1 MDDLSLAAD
10 FPAATREQWLKLVE
24 GVLKGADF
32 QKKLVSRTQDG
43 IAIQPLYPKAE
54 GASLIAREE
63 PGRWRV
69 SQRVDHPEPA
79 KANEL
84 ALLDLENG
92 ADALTLVTHK
102 APASRGFGLRIESLD
117 DLDRTLSG
125 VMLDLIHLR
134 LDAGGHGRQMAALI
148 LALAERRGHK
158 LSELSLDLGLDPIGA
173 MASMGRMSAS
183 WDAMAQRMGD
193 TLGDLN
199 SRGFKGRAFLADGRA
214 YHEAGASEAQ
224 ELAAVLATGL
234 GYLRALEARGHSLE
248 AARDALSFLLAA
260 DADEFLTVAK
270 FRALRRLWAKV
281 EQACGLTPKP
291 IRLHAETAWRM
302 TTRRDPWV
310 NLLRTTVATFSAGI
324 GGADAITVLP
334 FTAALGLPDAF
345 ARRLARNTQAIL
357 LDESN
362 LWRVADPAAGSGGFE
377 ALTDALCEKAWGLFQ
392 EIEREGGILESLRS
406 NALRA
411 RLATIR
417 AAREKAVATR
427 REPITG
433 TSEFPN
439 IHEADVSVLMAV
451 PGNED
456 SASGPSSPLWGG
468 VGGGGAGA
476 GPGQDIA
483 ATPAPPHKG
492 EGKNAETSFS
502 DLVQMAS
509 GGATMAQLAGTA
521 SGPAP
526 VAVDPLPSTRI
537 AEPFERL
544 RDLSDAYL
552 ARTGSRPKVFL
563 ANLGPVAAFTARATF
578 AKNFF
583 EAGGIEAITNDG
595 FSDIDKLEA
604 AYVDSKA
611 QLSCICSSDDIYA
624 THSVDAAKA
633 LKDSGS
639 AAIYLAGRPGDHED
653 QWSRAGINTFI
664 YAGCDTLKVLSEA
677 LEKASA

>member
-32 QKKLVSRTQDG
+32 QRKLVGRTHDG
-43 IAIQPLYPKAE
+43 IEIQPLYPKAE
-54 GASLIAREE
+54 GAGLIAREE
-63 PGRWRV
+63 AGRWRI
-69 SQRVDHPEPA
+69 SQRADHPEPA

-92 ADALTLVTHK
+92 ADALTLVTRK
-102 APASRGFGLRIESLD
+102 APASRGFGVRIDSLD

-158 LSELSLDLGLDPIGA
+158 LSDLSLDLGLDPIGA
-173 MASMGRMSAS
+173 MASMGKMSAS

-193 TLGDLN
+193 TLSDLTA
-199 SRGFKGRAFLADGRA
+199 RGFKGRAFLADGRA

-224 ELAAVLATGL
+224 ELAAVLATAL
-234 GYLRALEARGHSLE
+234 SYLRALEARGQSLE
-248 AARDALSFLLAA
+248 AARDALSFLLVA
-260 DADEFLTVAK
+260 DADELLTVAK
-270 FRALRRLWAKV
+270 FRALRRLLAKV
-281 EQACGLTPKP
+281 EQACGLDPRP

-345 ARRLARNTQAIL
+345 ARRLARNTQLIL
-357 LDESN
+357 LEESN

-377 ALTDALCEKAWGLFQ
+377 ALTDALCEKAWSLFQ

-406 NALRA
+406 NALQA
-411 RLATIR
+411 RIASVR

-427 REPITG
+427 KEPITG

-439 IHEADVSVLMAV
+439 IHEGDVSVLMAAPLVQESAAPV
-451 PGNED
+451 P
-456 SASGPSSPLWGG
+456 
-468 VGGGGAGA
+468 
-476 GPGQDIA
+476 QKT
-483 ATPAPPHKG
+483 TPQA
-492 EGKNAETSFS
+492 AETSFAAV
-502 DLVQMAS
+502 VQMAS
-509 GGATMAQLAGTA
+509 GGATMAQLVGTA

-526 VAVDPLPSTRI
+526 VAVDPLPSTRV
-537 AEPFERL
+537 AEAFERL
-544 RDLSDAYL
+544 RDLSDTYL

-563 ANLGPVAAFTARATF
+563 ANLGPVSAFTARATF

-583 EAGGIEAITNDG
+583 ETGGIEAITNEG
-595 FSDIDKLEA
+595 FSDQDKLKQ
-604 AYVDSKA
+604 AYLDSKA
-611 QLSCICSSDDIYA
+611 QLSCICSSDEIYE
-624 THSVDAAKA
+624 THAVDAAKT

-639 AAIYLAGRPGDHED
+639 PAVYLAGRPGGHED
-653 QWSRAGINTFI
+653 QWIRAGINTFI
-664 YAGCDTLKVLSEA
+664 YAGCDTPKVLGEA
-677 LEKASA
+677 LENASA

>member
-10 FPAATREQWLKLVE
+10 FPAAMREQWLKLVE
-24 GVLKGADF
+24 GVLKGSDF
-32 QKKLVSRTQDG
+32 RKKLVGRTHDG
-43 IAIQPLYPKAE
+43 IEIQPLYPKAE
-54 GASLIAREE
+54 GAALIAREE
-63 PGRWRV
+63 AGRWRV
-69 SQRVDHPEPA
+69 SQRVDHPEPT

-92 ADALTLVTHK
+92 ADALTLVTRK
-102 APASRGFGLRIESLD
+102 APAARGFGVRIDSLD

-125 VMLDLIHLR
+125 VMLDLVHLR
-134 LDAGGHGRQMAALI
+134 LDAGGHGRQMAALL
-148 LALAERRGHK
+148 LALAERRGHA

-183 WDAMAQRMGD
+183 WDAVAQRMGD
-193 TLGDLN
+193 TLGDLAA
-199 SRGFKGRAFLADGRA
+199 RDFKGRAFLADGRA

-234 GYLRALEARGHSLE
+234 GYLRALEEQGHTLE
-248 AARDALSFLLAA
+248 AARDALAFLLVA

-270 FRALRRLWAKV
+270 FRALRRLWARV
-281 EQACGLTPKP
+281 EQACGLKPKP

-345 ARRLARNTQAIL
+345 ARRLARNTQLIL
-357 LDESN
+357 LEESN

-392 EIEREGGILESLRS
+392 EIERGGGILESLRG
-406 NALRA
+406 NALQSRIASVRA
-411 RLATIR
+411 E
-417 AAREKAVATR
+417 REKAVATR
-427 REPITG
+427 KEPITG

-439 IHEADVSVLMAV
+439 IHEADVAVLMTTPPAQ
-451 PGNED
+451 D
-456 SASGPSSPLWGG
+456 
-468 VGGGGAGA
+468 GAA
-476 GPGQDIA
+476 
-483 ATPAPPHKG
+483 PAPQQPSVSA
-492 EGKNAETSFS
+492 AETPFAA
-502 DLVQMAS
+502 LVQMAS
-509 GGATMAQLAGTA
+509 NGSTMAQLAGTA
-521 SGPAP
+521 AGPAP
-526 VAVDPLPSTRI
+526 VAVDPLPSTRV

-544 RDLSDAYL
+544 WDLSDAYL

-563 ANLGPVAAFTARATF
+563 ANLGPVSAFTARATF

-583 EAGGIEAITNDG
+583 EAGGMEAVTNDG
-595 FSDIDKLEA
+595 FSDNDKLKS
-604 AYVDSKA
+604 AYLDSKA

-624 THSVDAAKA
+624 AHAQDAANTLQA
-633 LKDSGS
+633 CGS
-639 AAIYLAGRPGDHED
+639 SLIYLAGRPGAHEE
-653 QWSRAGINTFI
+653 QWIRTGIDAFI
-664 YAGCDTLKVLSEA
+664 HAGCDILKALNEA